1 MHAPNS
7 YVSMVYAEFSYT
19 SVVTEKC
26 DVYSFGVV
34 VLEALMGRHPGDVQ
48 NFLSSLGDQF
58 LLEEILDKQLPRPET
73 DEANDVKRCISV
85 AFDCL
90 RPSPKER
97 PTMLKVYRDL
107 FI

>member
-7 YVSMVYAEFSYT
+7 YVFMVYAEFSYT

-34 VLEALMGRHPGDVQ
+34 VLEVLMSKHPGDVQ
-48 NFLSSLGDQF
+48 NFLSSLGDKF
-58 LLEEILDKQLPRPET
+58 VPEEFLDKQLPHPET
-73 DEANDVKRCISV
+73 EEAKDVRRCFFV

-90 RPSPKER
+90 LPSPKER

-107 FI
+107 II